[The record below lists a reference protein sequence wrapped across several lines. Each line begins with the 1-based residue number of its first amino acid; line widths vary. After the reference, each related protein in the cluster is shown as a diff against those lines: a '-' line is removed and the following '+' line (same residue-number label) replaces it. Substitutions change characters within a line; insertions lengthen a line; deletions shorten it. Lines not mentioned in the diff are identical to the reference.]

1 MKKKVVAALLIFGTL
16 LFVSP
21 ENSIECK
28 CESYEV
34 TVSENIG
41 TPYIVSVNTIEAPL
55 FYGYS
60 EEEVNLMAAV
70 VHLEAGNQ
78 DELGKQLVVDTILNR
93 VDCLYFP
100 NTVTEVI
107 DQRGQ
112 FNTAKKA
119 HKMNP
124 LDIPIDCYGAVASEI
139 LERKNEEV
147 FYFSRGYGCGTPLFK
162 HGDHCFSGLS
172 KRLKEKSN
180 EQ

>member
-1 MKKKVVAALLIFGTL
+1 MKKYTLAALTICGML

-21 ENSIECK
+21 ENSIEC
-28 CESYEV
+28 ESHEV

-41 TPYIVSVNTIEAPL
+41 TPYVVSINTIERPI
-55 FYGYS
+55 FFGYY
-60 EEEVNLMAAV
+60 EEEVDLMAAV
-70 VHLEAGNQ
+70 VYLEAGNQ
-78 DELGKQLVVDTILNR
+78 DELGKQLVVDSILNR

-100 NTVTEVI
+100 NTVIEVI

-112 FNTAKKA
+112 YHTAKRA

-124 LDIPIDCYGAVASEI
+124 NDIPIDCYGAVVSEI
-139 LERKNEEV
+139 AERKNTEV
-147 FYFSRGYGCGTPLFK
+147 IYFSRGYGCGEPLFK
-162 HGDHCFSGLS
+162 HGAHCFSGLS